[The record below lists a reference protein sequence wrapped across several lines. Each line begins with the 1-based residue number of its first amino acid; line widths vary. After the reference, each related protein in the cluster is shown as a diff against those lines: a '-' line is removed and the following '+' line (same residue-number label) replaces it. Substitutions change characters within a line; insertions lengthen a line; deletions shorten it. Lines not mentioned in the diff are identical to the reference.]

1 MRRLRLRAMAS
12 RDAPPSDEHRRALN
26 PERRERVLEAAADA
40 LLERGFADTRI
51 SDIAE
56 RAGMSPGHVM
66 YYFESKERILL
77 DALRQREERL
87 FYAQVEARGDVAPW
101 PRLERWIDRSI
112 PTGRG
117 DEQWSLWLELW
128 VRAVHD
134 PRIADML
141 EERDARWT
149 STFRDVVDDGVRA
162 GAFRA
167 VDTDR
172 FIDRLTALITGWAV
186 TITAGAPGAD
196 RERAVGDCT
205 ALAIDALSPDGAP
218 VT

>member
-1 MRRLRLRAMAS
+1 MAS
-12 RDAPPSDEHRRALN
+12 RDAAPSDDHRRALN

-77 DALRQREERL
+77 DALSQREERL
-87 FYAQVEARGDVAPW
+87 FYAQVEARGDMAPL

-128 VRAVHD
+128 ARAVHD
-134 PRIADML
+134 ARIADML

-149 STFRDVVDDGVRA
+149 STLRDILEDGVRR
-162 GAFRA
+162 GSFRA
-167 VDTDR
+167 VDVDR
-172 FIDRLTALITGWAV
+172 FVDRL
-186 TITAGAPGAD
+186 
-196 RERAVGDCT
+196 
-205 ALAIDALSPDGAP
+205 
-218 VT
+218 